1 VLASS
6 SPDLP
11 PALANA
17 RLRPVVFCCP
27 TPQALGALLE
37 RVSTAE
43 GALLPEGSGAACAQ
57 TVGCDMRYIL
67 PSLNHSSCEMYL
79 HFFLTLLKRHLL
91 SIQF

>member
-17 RLRPVVFCCP
+17 RLLPVVFCRP

-43 GALLPEGSGAACAQ
+43 GVALPEGSGAACAQ
-57 TVGCDMRYIL
+57 TVGCDMRYAL
-67 PSLNHSSCEMYL
+67 PSSKHSSRNVFAL
-79 HFFLTLLKRHLL
+79 PF
-91 SIQF
+91 